1 MNLQQDHYQ
10 SRFPPLGAGLIYP
23 EPITLGPA
31 PGRRP
36 ATRPTLSVWGKGWR
50 QPREHLSVDVLAPG
64 SMKTVA
70 KHDNQWKLQKQE
82 THQVVERICE
92 RVSALLMRASV
103 SFTIIIHL
111 RDGNWP
117 WLFRQ
122 TGLKFRAS
130 ALETLWSRRIR
141 SYGHSVS
148 DFITDLSCA
157 RSTR

>member
-1 MNLQQDHYQ
+1 
-10 SRFPPLGAGLIYP
+10 
-23 EPITLGPA
+23 
-31 PGRRP
+31 
-36 ATRPTLSVWGKGWR
+36 
-50 QPREHLSVDVLAPG
+50 
-64 SMKTVA
+64 MKTVA
-70 KHDNQWKLQKQE
+70 KHDNQWKLQKHE

-103 SFTIIIHL
+103 SFTNIIHL

-141 SYGHSVS
+141 SCGHKV
-148 DFITDLSCA
+148 FFVLPT
-157 RSTR
+157 